1 MLCQVRPGSVE
12 FIPDSSE
19 CLLAVM
25 AGGGPCRCEQTTDW
39 ELSRPVWHV
48 IGLALTT
55 SHDLCRGNEVLLN
68 IFYEKSIE
76 VVKKAWIDSTSGY
89 HMLMEEIFLDGLA
102 LPASRD
108 LSRRSISAGPFRCLW
123 TLYIPD
129 FAHTRRSGC
138 CICTLSSMIN
148 PLPIGWK
155 YSI

>member
-1 MLCQVRPGSVE
+1 M
-12 FIPDSSE
+12 
-19 CLLAVM
+19 
-25 AGGGPCRCEQTTDW
+25 
-39 ELSRPVWHV
+39 

-108 LSRRSISAGPFRCLW
+108 LSRRSISAGPFLD
-123 TLYIPD
+123 TLYPG
-129 FAHTRRSGC
+129 FRTHQKVWMLHLHTQ
-138 CICTLSSMIN
+138 LYDK
-148 PLPIGWK
+148 PITHRME
-155 YSI
+155 IFDLDD